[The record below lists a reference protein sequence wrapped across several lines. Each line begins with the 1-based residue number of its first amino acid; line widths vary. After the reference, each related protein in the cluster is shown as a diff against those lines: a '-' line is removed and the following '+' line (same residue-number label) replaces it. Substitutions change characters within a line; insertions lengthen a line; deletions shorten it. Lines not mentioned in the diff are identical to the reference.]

1 MHGQVTRRKLRKY
14 LTRPVQHE
22 GYLREVSNPIIFPPS
37 PGTKKIV
44 FRELEFL

>member
-22 GYLREVSNPIIFPPS
+22 GYLREVSHPIIFPPS